1 MQIDPTSCKSKETV
15 KTSGQN
21 SKSNQNS
28 KREAYRMPTGVDK
41 KELKLLRLSIESVEK
56 TFAQQNKA
64 LEMMVMGKV
73 M

>member
-1 MQIDPTSCKSKETV
+1 
-15 KTSGQN
+15 
-21 SKSNQNS
+21 
-28 KREAYRMPTGVDK
+28 MPTGVDK